1 LDKYLV
7 MLAESKGM
15 KRIDQIYIQRKNEAI
30 VLRGDIDVT
39 L

>member
-1 LDKYLV
+1 
-7 MLAESKGM
+7 M
-15 KRIDQIYIQRKNEAI
+15 KRIEHIFIKRKNEAI